1 MATVP
6 AAQQTLDILRLLSAQ
21 AGPVPAAVIV
31 RELGLPRS
39 TVYHLLGTLVEN
51 GFVTHLP
58 EDRRYALGI
67 AAYELGT
74 GYTRQAPLQRL
85 ARVPLADLVDRCGH
99 TAHLAVQHG
108 REVVYVIEER
118 APGRPPLVTD
128 VGRAAAGA
136 ADRERA
142 GDARGAA
149 GGPDPRAVPRP
160 GRVRAAHRG
169 RAALAVGAAARC
181 SPRSARRG
189 WADEDGEVS
198 AGWASVAAAVL
209 DHAGHPVAG
218 VAVTFPSAGAR
229 RRGASGWPRS
239 CCAPRT
245 ADAADRWRD
254 RRARCRTGRVAS
266 DACGCGPRRRCARR
280 RRPGHERLLGAEARG
295 PGSRTTTR
303 GMQAWLATSAPASLV
318 TRASGRGRAIS
329 EATAAATSSGSAL
342 RMPLAGVRAAD
353 QLGVGEGRLHL
364 REVRRRSRG
373 TRAAPTR

>member
-39 TVYHLLGTLVEN
+39 TVYHLLGTLLAN

-128 VGRAAAGA
+128 VGVRLPAQLTASGRAMLAALPA
-136 ADRERA
+136 AQIRA
-142 GDARGAA
+142 LF
-149 GGPDPRAVPRP
+149 PDP
-160 GRVRAAHRG
+160 AAFVLRT
-169 RAALAVGAAARC
+169 AVG
-181 SPRSARRG
+181 PRSPSALRQLLAEIRRRG

-218 VAVTFPSAGAR
+218 VAVTFPSAGLAPAR
-229 RRGASGWPRS
+229 RERLA
-239 CCAPRT
+239 ALVVRT
-245 ADAADRWRD
+245 ADGLT
-254 RRARCRTGRVAS
+254 RRIGGAVP
-266 DACGCGPRRRCARR
+266 PR
-280 RRPGHERLLGAEARG
+280 P
-295 PGSRTTTR
+295 PS
-303 GMQAWLATSAPASLV
+303 
-318 TRASGRGRAIS
+318 
-329 EATAAATSSGSAL
+329 
-342 RMPLAGVRAAD
+342 
-353 QLGVGEGRLHL
+353 
-364 REVRRRSRG
+364 
-373 TRAAPTR
+373 